1 MSTTFLARTITTRTL
16 LDGTL
21 TVTLIPT
28 LRPTLALLRQRQ
40 YRTSEAPLKLLHV
53 YYNLTII
60 RVAQKPITTLRRLL
74 TNVKDK
80 DKPEDRQ
87 GAVYKIIMLWLPG
100 FLHWWNRQKPKHTTD
115 RTQTRD
121 EEVATGNWSLSSDPE
136 VGLTWANQGL
146 DTRRLANRDW
156 WAKEKRPCFQVSEQ
170 YNELIANQ
178 KIEGSEQNVAR
189 KSDFQH
195 AGARVKVMFKVTSC
209 QVQSVS
215 EKTLC
220 QNKV

>member
-1 MSTTFLARTITTRTL
+1 MSRTKTNRGQTGSSIQ
-16 LDGTL
+16 DQM
-21 TVTLIPT
+21 
-28 LRPTLALLRQRQ
+28 LR
-40 YRTSEAPLKLLHV
+40 
-53 YYNLTII
+53 
-60 RVAQKPITTLRRLL
+60 
-74 TNVKDK
+74 
-80 DKPEDRQ
+80 
-87 GAVYKIIMLWLPG
+87 LPG

>member
-1 MSTTFLARTITTRTL
+1 MVIL
-16 LDGTL
+16 
-21 TVTLIPT
+21 
-28 LRPTLALLRQRQ
+28 
-40 YRTSEAPLKLLHV
+40 
-53 YYNLTII
+53 LTII
-60 RVAQKPITTLRRLL
+60 LSEIPIQRLIGTTAVLSQTQYNMQV
-74 TNVKDK
+74 TNSA
-80 DKPEDRQ
+80 RCTHL
-87 GAVYKIIMLWLPG
+87 MLKET
-100 FLHWWNRQKPKHTTD
+100 LHAA
-115 RTQTRD
+115 RTRIKL
-121 EEVATGNWSLSSDPE
+121 AGNWSLSSDPE